1 MEERRKSK
9 RLEMG
14 GKLIMKPL
22 GATDGSGESVSI
34 EVVDCSRHGLGFI
47 TDRHLTMGDN
57 YEAYLTIWTKE
68 VLHVFIQI
76 VRGEKKET
84 EGEVFH
90 YGSVFIGMPEAER
103 QRISVY
109 ETVQDYTSEDN

>member
-22 GATDGSGESVSI
+22 GGGADAESVTI

-57 YEAYLTIWTKE
+57 YEAYLEIWTKE
-68 VLHVFIQI
+68 VLHVFLQI
-76 VRGEKKET
+76 VRGEKKKDE
-84 EGEVFH
+84 EIFN
-90 YGSVFIGMPEAER
+90 YGYVFIGMPEAER

-109 ETVQDYTSEDN
+109 ETVQDHTKD